1 MEYFPFGDMLQFT
14 AGLLVV
20 VFLARP
26 VWSRVRLY
34 FTPHCPKCECEGIYS
49 HEATL
54 NSPKGLVRIETR
66 FCPLHGDFKVSL

>member
-1 MEYFPFGDMLQFT
+1 MKLAPALDSAAVT
-14 AGLLVV
+14 VGLLLLT
-20 VFLARP
+20 FIFRSLWP
-26 VWSRVRLY
+26 RVRLY